1 MPTDA
6 QIAAKGRYEN
16 RKATGRCPRCCRP
29 ALPNQVLCGK
39 CVAATARRARRL
51 RAEGLCVVCG
61 KFPARP
67 GRLKCE
73 SCTEKANAR
82 ARRRS
87 RT

>member
-1 MPTDA
+1 MATEA

-29 ALPNQVLCGK
+29 ALPNRVLCGK

-51 RAEGLCVVCG
+51 QAEGLCVLCG
-61 KFPARP
+61 KYPARP

-73 SCTEKANAR
+73 QCAAKASAR
-82 ARRRS
+82 GLK
-87 RT
+87 RTRT